1 MNVTLLESST
11 NEIFEITIAD
21 EPFVYEQFWRLW
33 VVLIFSSLLV
43 LAYLVPIGYIMN
55 SRGKDLKEE
64 LAKKTGLLSTVTW
77 VLEILDLYKDWVL
90 LFAFPHATWAYL
102 GLIFSIVLPFAFVDA
117 LIDNNTL
124 AHNLLN
130 FFGLTDGKDD
140 KGYRVFIV
148 FVIAAF
154 ENIPQLVIVVCEF
167 FYLKQSVT
175 FVQAGN
181 PIFGLFMTYKA
192 IGLMLGEEFKRVGL
206 SDPMNIFFSTL
217 MIVPQVFVTR

>member
-64 LAKKTGLLSTVTW
+64 LAKKTGLLSTLTW

-102 GLIFSIVLPFAFVDA
+102 GLIFSIVFPFAFADMVG
-117 LIDNNTL
+117 NNTF

-130 FFGLTDGKDD
+130 YFGLTDDKDD
-140 KGYRVFIV
+140 KQLRVFTVI
-148 FVIAAF
+148 VIAAF
-154 ENIPQLVIVVCEF
+154 ENIPQLIIVVCEF

-181 PIFGLFMTYKA
+181 PIFGLFMVYKA
-192 IGLMLGEEFKRVGL
+192 MGLGIGDVVKREGL
-206 SDPMNIFFSTL
+206 FSPVFIIFSTM

>member
-102 GLIFSIVLPFAFVDA
+102 GLIFSIVFPFAFADW
-117 LIDNNTL
+117 D
-124 AHNLLN
+124 
-130 FFGLTDGKDD
+130 
-140 KGYRVFIV
+140 
-148 FVIAAF
+148 
-154 ENIPQLVIVVCEF
+154 
-167 FYLKQSVT
+167 
-175 FVQAGN
+175 
-181 PIFGLFMTYKA
+181 
-192 IGLMLGEEFKRVGL
+192 VG
-206 SDPMNIFFSTL
+206 S
-217 MIVPQVFVTR
+217 